1 MEFIQSLNLGEKV
14 LPHRNPSIAWF
25 WVFMPALLGY
35 LALLMASLN
44 GKPFIGSVEVYDSD
58 FAKLAEAQYPIEVI
72 ATGMKWAEGPLW
84 IDNDDSMPYL
94 LYSDTQQ
101 NNIYKWEEGKGFF
114 TVGKTMYIPK
124 SGCRA
129 DGDDAATEGEEKEND
144 KEEEK
149 GEREGEGEGEA
160 RSDSEDGTA
169 AAAAAAA
176 PVSVTEDHCNSL
188 SEPGSS
194 GLARV
199 YAPTLDASSSI
210 APNPLDM
217 LVCQHGMRSIALQRD
232 NGTRTVVVS
241 HFKGKRLNAPADLAW
256 SPEGH
261 LYFTDPTFGLMKGSN
276 SNRNSNSNSNSNERE
291 QEQEQE
297 QPVSGLYMVHSKDI
311 VKAITTGVPAT
322 NVFLID
328 GKMSAPKGLAFS
340 PTYSKLYVSNADAG
354 NAYWKVFDVNS
365 NGLAHKGRVFYNAT
379 AAGVPA
385 GSRGK
390 PGGLKVDRWGNIY
403 GAGPGGVF
411 VLSPEGK
418 LLSKFKVDREITGI
432 AFGTDGRLYMTA
444 EDALLRKWLRTQPAK
459 PPSSALGK

>member
-114 TVGKTMYIPK
+114 TVGKTLYIPK

-129 DGDDAATEGEEKEND
+129 DGDDAATEGGEKENG
-144 KEEEK
+144 K
-149 GEREGEGEGEA
+149 GEGKGEGEESSG
-160 RSDSEDGTA
+160 SEDGTA
-169 AAAAAAA
+169 AA
-176 PVSVTEDHCNSL
+176 PVPVTDDHCNSL

-241 HFKGKRLNAPADLAW
+241 HFKGKKLNAPADLAW

-261 LYFTDPTFGLMKGSN
+261 LYFTDPTFGLVKGSN
-276 SNRNSNSNSNSNERE
+276 SHNNERV
-291 QEQEQE
+291 QEQE

-379 AAGVPA
+379 AAGVPD

-411 VLSPEGK
+411 VLGPEGK